1 MLDHLG
7 EMIKETRDELQRL
20 SLTAPWVEPIP
31 YLLQLPGIGISTAMV
46 ILSAIGDISRFPSAK
61 KLVGYA
67 GLEAKIHASG
77 LTHRGGGITKQGR
90 RELRAVLVEAAW
102 FNARWKEQ
110 FDRLAYR
117 IGRHKA
123 IIAIARKLL
132 VVIWNVWFHKR
143 ADRHAE
149 PEQVAR
155 YFIQWGR
162 QVRAASTLGM
172 NAGHFARQYLDLLG
186 LGSDLSVVKFGCNYR
201 LPPAQLLTSSDPQP
215 SSSA

>member
-1 MLDHLG
+1 
-7 EMIKETRDELQRL
+7 
-20 SLTAPWVEPIP
+20 
-31 YLLQLPGIGISTAMV
+31 MV
-46 ILSAIGDISRFPSAK
+46 ILSAIGDISRFPAAK

-67 GLEAKIHASG
+67 GLGAKIHSSG

-102 FNARWKEQ
+102 VAIRFNLHWKEQ
-110 FDRLAYR
+110 FDRLAVR

-132 VVIWNVWFHKR
+132 VVIWNVWFYKR
-143 ADRHAE
+143 ADRHAD

-201 LPPAQLLTSSDPQP
+201 LPPSKLLTSSDPQP
-215 SSSA
+215 SSSV